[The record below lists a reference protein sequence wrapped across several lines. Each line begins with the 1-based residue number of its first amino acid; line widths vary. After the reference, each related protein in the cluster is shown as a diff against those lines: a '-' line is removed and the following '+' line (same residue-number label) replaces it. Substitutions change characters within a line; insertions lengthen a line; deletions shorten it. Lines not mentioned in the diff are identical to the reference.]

1 MCVMLPN
8 IPYTISISMHYE
20 SFLNY
25 VFYAQ
30 LGMNQQMTELRN
42 EWM

>member
-1 MCVMLPN
+1 MLPN
-8 IPYTISISMHYE
+8 NSYTISASMHYE

-25 VFYAQ
+25 VFNAQ
-30 LGMNQQMTELRN
+30 LGMNQQMSELRN